1 MAAKRR
7 AAWRQPAQESSV
19 VIRLGTLFWLVLVS
33 STGFAMFGVKY
44 QVQALEDELAR
55 TKRATAAEE
64 HEIRVLEAEWAYLT
78 RPETLEAMNRRFLSL
93 GPISTKQLHTT
104 ATDIP
109 MRPPPPAPAPEEPP
123 SVVAAAEP
131 ATVAS
136 PEAVAAASPPPGA
149 PEGVP
154 VLAPEPTASPPAA
167 EPPPTQSA
175 LRAMPA
181 LLEKP
186 PATPQL
192 GKAVPAKTA
201 AAKPSPTRRAKSLDD
216 LIAQIMTSR

>member
-1 MAAKRR
+1 
-7 AAWRQPAQESSV
+7 

-33 STGFAMFGVKY
+33 ATGFAMFGVKY

-55 TKRATAAEE
+55 TNRAAASEE
-64 HEIRVLEAEWAYLT
+64 HELRVLEAEWAYLT

-93 GPISTKQLHTT
+93 GPIATKQLHIT

-109 MRPPPPAPAPEEPP
+109 LRPPPAPTAPPVEPP
-123 SVVAAAEP
+123 AVVASAEP
-131 ATVAS
+131 APAGS
-136 PEAVAAASPPPGA
+136 AAPSA

-154 VLAPEPTASPPAA
+154 VSQPAPPETAA
-167 EPPPTQSA
+167 EPPATQSA

-186 PATPQL
+186 AAAQL
-192 GKAVPAKTA
+192 AKTVPVKAV
-201 AAKPSPTRRAKSLDD
+201 AKPGPPRRAKSLDD